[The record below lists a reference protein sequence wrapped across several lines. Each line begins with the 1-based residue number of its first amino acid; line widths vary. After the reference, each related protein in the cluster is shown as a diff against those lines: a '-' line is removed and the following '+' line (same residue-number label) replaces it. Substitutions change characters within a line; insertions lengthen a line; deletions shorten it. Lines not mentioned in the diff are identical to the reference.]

1 MLTLIE
7 VDLHWVQVGVTTS
20 LNARRA
26 ALAAGR
32 RPRRTAERLVERAGP
47 GPGLAVEHYFSALGH
62 VEPVPGCPLCEM
74 EREQPGLKTRAYEA
88 DVRPMVSGNLL
99 RYVGGEW
106 RVKSA
111 PHPRRPAEVR
121 HIESGTDAGRQAAAR
136 WAWENPIRVR
146 PRNGQTK
153 SKQGE

>member
-47 GPGLAVEHYFSALGH
+47 GPG
-62 VEPVPGCPLCEM
+62 
-74 EREQPGLKTRAYEA
+74 
-88 DVRPMVSGNLL
+88 
-99 RYVGGEW
+99 
-106 RVKSA
+106 
-111 PHPRRPAEVR
+111 
-121 HIESGTDAGRQAAAR
+121 
-136 WAWENPIRVR
+136 
-146 PRNGQTK
+146 
-153 SKQGE
+153 

>member
-47 GPGLAVEHYFSALGH
+47 GPGLAVEHYFSVQGH
-62 VEPVPGCPLCEM
+62 VEPVLGCPLCEM
-74 EREQPGLKTRAYEA
+74 ER
-88 DVRPMVSGNLL
+88 
-99 RYVGGEW
+99 
-106 RVKSA
+106 
-111 PHPRRPAEVR
+111 
-121 HIESGTDAGRQAAAR
+121 
-136 WAWENPIRVR
+136 
-146 PRNGQTK
+146 
-153 SKQGE
+153 